1 MLSHPLLLLTS
12 IFSPCKILWFQLE
25 CKLIYSSLVDNTLNI
40 FHNPLDI
47 GPGFDGTS
55 TLRSTSIEFKSYHYY
70 KVLTLTTSNN
80 IHSTKLLP
88 THTAC
93 DVTTLDAGQ
102 QTPTSVDSRYCIDS
116 VYIYTAAWPW
126 LATLLRSAVQC
137 RQHRCDS
144 CCDPGCLDI

>member
-1 MLSHPLLLLTS
+1 MLSHPLLLLLT
-12 IFSPCKILWFQLE
+12 PCKILWFQLE

-70 KVLTLTTSNN
+70 KVLTLTTSYN
-80 IHSTKLLP
+80 IHGTKLLP

-93 DVTTLDAGQ
+93 DVIMLDAGQ
-102 QTPTSVDSRYCIDS
+102 QTPTSVDGRYCIYCRYLDS
-116 VYIYTAAWPW
+116 SRRRPPLWTVDN
-126 LATLLRSAVQC
+126 V
-137 RQHRCDS
+137 
-144 CCDPGCLDI
+144 